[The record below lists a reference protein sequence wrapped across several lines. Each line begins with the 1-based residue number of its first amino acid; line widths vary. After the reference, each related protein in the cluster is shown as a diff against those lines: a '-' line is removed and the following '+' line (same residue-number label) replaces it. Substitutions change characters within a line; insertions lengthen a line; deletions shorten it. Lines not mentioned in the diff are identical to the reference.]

1 MTNSIKNLHSHELAL
16 ICGGVTEGPDGKG
29 CTDHDGPGG
38 LGGPVDLGPVG
49 PTIEIDAS
57 I

>member
-1 MTNSIKNLHSHELAL
+1 MATSIQNLNAHELSL
-16 ICGGVTEGPDGKG
+16 IGGGVTEGPDGKG
-29 CTDHDGPGG
+29 CTQGPGG
-38 LGGPVDLGPVG
+38 LGGLPDLGPSG